1 MSGVSF
7 NLMLYLY
14 VNTNMYMKK
23 EKELIKT
30 LTIRLSNEQLDEYRK
45 FCENND
51 YSISKRL
58 RRLMKLDIEGNMA

>member
-1 MSGVSF
+1 
-7 NLMLYLY
+7 MLYLY

>member
-1 MSGVSF
+1 
-7 NLMLYLY
+7 
-14 VNTNMYMKK
+14 MYMKK